1 MKEMNENI
9 DSPMLSSEDKPINSE
24 NQSSYQ
30 NEWIAILEHN
40 KLSSFTFVNFFFP
53 LIYQNYFL
61 ACVLFIVYYYVG
73 NITTGY
79 EIPFILYAISS
90 LIPLIVV
97 IILRCRYKKG
107 DIIHS
112 ITCFILYLIIFLS
125 FLSFMLSFSFLSS
138 NKIPFFIIFIN
149 LTFLSIVATIVSYY
163 STSHYYL

>member
-9 DSPMLSSEDKPINSE
+9 ESPMLSSEDKPINSE

-112 ITCFILYLIIFLS
+112 ITCFILYLI
-125 FLSFMLSFSFLSS
+125 
-138 NKIPFFIIFIN
+138 
-149 LTFLSIVATIVSYY
+149 
-163 STSHYYL
+163 